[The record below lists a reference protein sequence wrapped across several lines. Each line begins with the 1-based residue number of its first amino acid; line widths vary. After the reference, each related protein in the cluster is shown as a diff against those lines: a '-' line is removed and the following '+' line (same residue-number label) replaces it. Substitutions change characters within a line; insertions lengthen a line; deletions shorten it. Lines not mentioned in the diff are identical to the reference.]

1 SCRTNWSPYRSR
13 IIPGNPSL
21 SLQTTRCSCGFIF
34 RRSRYSAAC
43 AIRRLKKSRSRSC
56 GRWEKRRATICDLE
70 FQIAL
75 PSIRSRPSLIEMT
88 SPSAGLPK
96 TFSTSLEK
104 TQSWPCK
111 IRARGRT
118 TIPAI
123 TTIVGQ
129 RGRLPNAVAAVSG
142 GRLNPRFCHWDGGS
156 YDGKRERLPY
166 KPDRDYRQRY

>member
-1 SCRTNWSPYRSR
+1 
-13 IIPGNPSL
+13 
-21 SLQTTRCSCGFIF
+21 
-34 RRSRYSAAC
+34 

-56 GRWEKRRATICDLE
+56 RRWEKRRATICDFE

-75 PSIRSRPSLIEMT
+75 PSNRSRPSLIEMT
-88 SPSAGLPK
+88 SPSSGLPK

-129 RGRLPNAVAAVSG
+129 PCRLPNAVAAAISG
-142 GRLNPRFCHWDGGS
+142 GRLKPEILPAGEN
-156 YDGKRERLPY
+156 GKRERLPY
-166 KPDRDYRQRY
+166 KRDCDYRQRYASAK